1 MLKTAAVFT
10 SHMVLQ
16 RDKNIA
22 VWGMCD
28 NTSVTGELNGKK
40 IAADVADGK
49 FMLTFPPQAAG
60 GPYTLQ
66 ITSEEEKITFEDIMI
81 GEVWFAG
88 GQSNMELELQNSFE
102 GDKELAKIQSENVR
116 YYYAP
121 KKPFDGEELEA
132 ELAKSSW
139 ELPNKENAGKWSA
152 VGYYYAKE
160 LSKKL
165 GVCVG
170 IIGCNWGGTSASC
183 WMSRE
188 MLLESEKT
196 RSYVDEYDKIVDNQD
211 YDAYVKEREEYI
223 IYQTEFEKN
232 VSKYYETCEHPTWDE
247 AISLYGEN
255 KYPGPMGPLSEFR
268 PAGLYDTMVSK
279 LIPYTIAGFIY
290 YQGEEDDHKPTTY
303 YELLCGLIKQWR
315 KDWNDETLPF
325 LLVQLPVF
333 QNEGE
338 PDYKN
343 WPLVR
348 EAQMRVYETIKNT
361 GIAVILEN
369 GEYGNIHPTHKAVVG
384 KRLAMQACYHVYDK
398 ADEAETFGP
407 MYQSAYVDDDKMVVS
422 FAHCEG
428 GFTTTGEVEGFE
440 LAGVDKVYHKADMT
454 IDGQQV
460 VLKSEEVAVPRYAR
474 YCWTNYQKI
483 TFFGKNGMPV
493 APFRTSRLDGSCVTG
508 SRLTNEGVM

>member
-1 MLKTAAVFT
+1 MLKIANVF
-10 SHMVLQ
+10 SNHMVLQ

-22 VWGMCD
+22 VWGECD
-28 NTSVTGELNGKK
+28 QTKVTGECNGKK
-40 IAADVADGK
+40 VTTSVEDGR
-49 FMLTFPPQAAG
+49 FMLYFPPMEAG
-60 GPYTLQ
+60 GPYDM
-66 ITSEEEKITFEDIMI
+66 KITCDGAEVAYHDIMI

-102 GDKELAKIQSENVR
+102 GAKAVEAVVDENVR

-121 KKPFDGEELEA
+121 KKPFEGEELDK
-132 ELAKSSW
+132 ELAKTSW
-139 ELPNKENAGKWSA
+139 ELPTKENAGRWSA
-152 VGYYYAKE
+152 VAYYYARE
-160 LSKKL
+160 LSRKL

-188 MLLESEKT
+188 MLLESDKT
-196 RSYVDEYDKIVDNQD
+196 RSYVDEYDAIVKDQD

-232 VSKYYETCEHPTWDE
+232 VSHYYETCEHPTWDE
-247 AISLYGEN
+247 AISLFGEN

-268 PAGLYDTMVSK
+268 PSGLYQTMVSR

-303 YELLCGLIKQWR
+303 YELLSALIKQWR

-325 LLVQLPVF
+325 LVVQLPVF

-338 PDYKN
+338 PDFKN
-343 WPLVR
+343 WPLIR
-348 EAQMRVYETIKNT
+348 EAQMRVYQTIKNT

-369 GEYGNIHPTHKAVVG
+369 GEYGNIHPTRKEPVG
-384 KRLAMQACYHVYDK
+384 KRLAKQALYHVYQLIGEE
-398 ADEAETFGP
+398 EAFGP
-407 MYQSAYVDDDKMVVS
+407 VYQSSYVQDQTMVLQ
-422 FAHCEG
+422 FAHCKD
-428 GFTTTGEVEGFE
+428 GFDVRGELKGFE
-440 LAGVDKVYHKADMT
+440 LAGPDKNYQKAD
-454 IDGQQV
+454 
-460 VLKSEEVAVPRYAR
+460 AVIEGSQILVKADTVKEPKYVRYA
-474 YCWTNYQKI
+474 WTNYQEI
-483 TFFGKNGMPV
+483 TLFGKNGIPV

-508 SRLTNEGVM
+508 SRLSNEGVM

>member
-1 MLKTAAVFT
+1 MLKLAAVFT
-10 SHMVLQ
+10 NHMVLQ
-16 RDKNIA
+16 RNKNIA
-22 VWGMCD
+22 VWGECD
-28 NTSVTGELNGKK
+28 SESVTGELNGKK
-40 IAADVADGK
+40 VTAGVEDGK
-49 FMLTFPPQAAG
+49 FMLTFPPMAAG
-60 GPYTLQ
+60 GPYTLE
-66 ITSEEEKITFEDIMI
+66 ITSKIDQIVFEDIMI

-102 GDKELAKIQSENVR
+102 GDKELAKVQDENVR

-121 KKPFDGEELEA
+121 KKPFEGEELEA
-132 ELAKSSW
+132 ELAKSTW
-139 ELPNKENAGKWSA
+139 ELPSKETAGKWSA

-188 MLLESEKT
+188 MLLENDKT
-196 RSYVDEYDKIVDNQD
+196 RSYVDEYDQITKNQD

-223 IYQTEFEKN
+223 VYQTEFEKN
-232 VSKYYETCEHPTWDE
+232 VSKYYETCKNPSWDE
-247 AISLYGEN
+247 VISLYGEN

-268 PAGLYDTMVSK
+268 PAGLYQTMVSK

-303 YELLCGLIKQWR
+303 YELLSNLVKQWR
-315 KDWNDETLPF
+315 KDWNDEKLPF
-325 LLVQLPVF
+325 LIVQLPVF
-333 QNEGE
+333 KNEGE
-338 PDYKN
+338 PDFKN

-369 GEYGNIHPTHKAVVG
+369 GEYGNIHPTHKEVVG
-384 KRLAMQACYHVYDK
+384 KRLAMQACYHVYHN
-398 ADEAETFGP
+398 AEEMEAFGP
-407 MYQSAYVDDDKMVVS
+407 MYKGSYADGEKMVVE
-422 FAHCEG
+422 FLHCEG
-428 GFTTTGEVEGFE
+428 GFNTTDVVEGFE
-440 LAGVDKVYHKADMT
+440 LAGADKVYHKAE
-454 IDGQQV
+454 ICIEGQQIIV
-460 VLKSEEVAVPRYAR
+460 SSKEVKAPKYAR
-474 YCWTNYQKI
+474 YCWTNYQEI
-483 TFFGKNGMPV
+483 TLFGQNGMPV

-508 SRLTNEGVM
+508 SRLSNEGVM